1 MLTANPNVLLR
12 KTKRKWYEYNYDVK
26 GMTVKDVKIWRVE
39 EVRKNR
45 RQAKGVRNDH
55 TGRETEGSI
64 KNIENE
70 KGIEPIIHNNSSSKR
85 KEHDISHIFTV
96 MVYYSMTQCSLKIGL
111 RIIGLKVTQTI
122 DMELKKLYLGGYLQN
137 NVF

>member
-1 MLTANPNVLLR
+1 M
-12 KTKRKWYEYNYDVK
+12 KRKRYEYDYYVK
-26 GMTVKDVKIWRVE
+26 GMTVKEVKIWRIE
-39 EVRKNR
+39 EIRKNR
-45 RQAKGVRNDH
+45 QQAKGMRNDH
-55 TGRETEGSI
+55 TGRGTEGSI
-64 KNIENE
+64 ENIEKE
-70 KGIEPIIHNNSSSKR
+70 KCIEPIIHNTSSSKR

-96 MVYYSMTQCSLKIGL
+96 MVYYFMTQYSLKIGL